1 MSTCL
6 VSPKMKTAA
15 NPFKAT
21 IVLWALIFGTG
32 VPIALAQESPVFQ
45 PEANSTPKSQGTQSG
60 NEELDLEESRAN
72 SGTGT
77 KPARVQTKT
86 FESVLTDLL
95 NEFGYDL
102 KTGAVEGTKQIS
114 IRRVSLNDSIPKS
127 YETYLEN
134 MVGEKIH
141 KHSKIRL
148 LQCPSCRAKKT
159 VVENGRL
166 NIIVP
171 VNHPA
176 ELDKLANHFGIEAWM
191 DVGLMYQETNMV
203 LAFNI
208 FDAKTK
214 ELLWSKVYNS
224 ENIYRKKEAAVEAVV
239 KKEKEVAEKEKEE
252 ERSKESIWSILAGYQ
267 IVPNV
272 KTTSGMAAFS
282 LYGAERLANG
292 HIELGAT
299 LTGIVDPEKII
310 SNYTNVTGDPVATGE
325 ATQSTSTDRIKPFE
339 YGASLL
345 ISYQVNFFQGEEN
358 VKSTRT
364 GVSIGAGLIWA
375 PGYVAF
381 TTRGGGT
388 LRMGRRFTLVGG
400 LLYSAPTTVSIADNV
415 KFTTKGGVGGDVGIG
430 FSF

>member
-1 MSTCL
+1 
-6 VSPKMKTAA
+6 MKTRAGL
-15 NPFKAT
+15 FKT
-21 IVLWALIFGTG
+21 GIVFWALIFG
-32 VPIALAQESPVFQ
+32 ASEKFANAQESPVFQ
-45 PEANSTPKSQGTQSG
+45 PETTLPPKSPSTKTTDEAVTNING
-60 NEELDLEESRAN
+60 EE
-72 SGTGT
+72 

-102 KTGAVEGTKQIS
+102 KTGVVDGTKQIS
-114 IRRVSLNDSIPKS
+114 IRRVNLNDSIPKS

-134 MVGEKIH
+134 MVSEKIH

-148 LQCPSCRAKKT
+148 IQCPSCKAKKT

-166 NIIVP
+166 DIIVP
-171 VNHPA
+171 INHPA

-203 LAFNI
+203 LAFNM

-224 ENIYRKKEAAVEAVV
+224 ENIYRKKEAAAEAVV
-239 KKEKEVAEKEKEE
+239 KKEKEAIEKEKEE
-252 ERSKESIWSILAGYQ
+252 ERSKESVWSLLAGYQ

-272 KTTSGMAAFS
+272 KKTSGMAAFS

-299 LTGIVDPEKII
+299 LTGIVDPQKII
-310 SNYTNVTGDPVATGE
+310 SNYTNVDGDPVATGE
-325 ATQSTSTDRIKPFE
+325 ATQDTSTDSIKPFE

-345 ISYQVNFFQGEEN
+345 ISYQVNFFHGEEN

-364 GVSIGAGLIWA
+364 GLSLGAGLIWA
-375 PGYVAF
+375 PGYASF
-381 TTRGGGT
+381 TARGGAM
-388 LRMGRRFTLVGG
+388 LRMGRRFTLTGG
-400 LLYSAPTTVSIADNV
+400 VLYSAPTTVSISDNV
-415 KFTTKGGVGGDVGIG
+415 KFTTDGGVGGDVGIG